1 MGQTLDSYPFSCSQC
16 DYDAHARS
24 GKAYALFVRL
34 HKKKCKKTGRTVAS
48 PLLKQVIREREN
60 FAFANCQKV
69 QFKGEEGMD
78 EVEKHKLRDGIMDR
92 QKQALEKGLV
102 KGCKVGQK
110 SMADAIAEVRKK

>member
-34 HKKKCKKTGRTVAS
+34 HNKKCKKTGRTVAS
-48 PLLKQVIREREN
+48 PLLKQVIREREE

-69 QFKGEEGMD
+69 QFIGEQGMN
-78 EVEKHKLRDGIMDR
+78 EAEKHRLREDLMENQAEFMKGGII
-92 QKQALEKGLV
+92 
-102 KGCKVGQK
+102 KGCKVAG
-110 SMADAIAEVRKK
+110 AIGVCDVL